1 MQALAPYTQQ
11 QEVKEAVDRGIEMLA
26 QLQDEEGG
34 YISNAGYDSAK
45 NLESTAQVVIALS
58 AIDVSLLN
66 SEKFMKNG
74 KTLLDEMR
82 VFRFQTVHF
91 VM

>member
-1 MQALAPYTQQ
+1 MALQALAPYTQQ

-66 SEKFMKNG
+66 SEKIYEKR
-74 KTLLDEMR
+74 KDIIR
-82 VFRFQTVHF
+82 
-91 VM
+91 